1 MSDYSMLIL
10 SGPSGCGKSTL
21 SSFIQQNIPNLYLS
35 ISTTTR
41 KIRANE
47 TNGVEYFF
55 TTKEEFLKQVEN
67 GEFLEYEE
75 VHGNLYGTSKKQIDK
90 AILEK
95 KFILL
100 DVDVRGHNSIKKYYP
115 NAKSIFIMT
124 KNLKILEE
132 RLRNRA
138 LDDEEMIQKRLTN
151 ARDEIKLANNF
162 DYLLINDKMGESK
175 DMVLSISKSILC
187 VNSLAKINSLLENCS
202 I

>member
-100 DVDVRGHNSIKKYYP
+100 DVDVKGHNSIKKYYP

-162 DYLLINDKMGESK
+162 DYLLINDKMDESK